1 MEPLG
6 LLTDPFMSSIVAGLI
21 LPWIHA
27 ILDRPEWTPNRRR
40 FLVLALAMVVSAVV
54 WYAGVYPAT
63 WRLIVTQIG
72 VIAGVAQTAF
82 TILKQVKIDGISII
96 DWAGIVTPGGESYM
110 LRHRGA
116 TTKERFSDS

>member
-1 MEPLG
+1 
-6 LLTDPFMSSIVAGLI
+6 
-21 LPWIHA
+21 
-27 ILDRPEWTPNRRR
+27 
-40 FLVLALAMVVSAVV
+40 MVVGAVV
-54 WYAGVYPAT
+54 WYAGAYPAT

-96 DWAGIVTPGGESYM
+96 DWAGIVTPGGESYV